1 MQRRPRLRP
10 MPFDPSSWDLGP
22 AHIISFSTEVYFFL
36 NYGRHLVERQFH
48 WLESDLQVT
57 WLEVPSHPLTSL
69 PSPPLSLPLTLGPS
83 LQKANKNRAAR
94 PWIITMGHRPM
105 YCSNADLD
113 DCTWHE
119 SKVGTPS
126 PGAGCRA
133 PRGGPAR
140 FTTHLLCRPAQVRK
154 GLLGKLYGLEDLF
167 YKHGE

>member
-1 MQRRPRLRP
+1 

-126 PGAGCRA
+126 PGWGAERHVGGRPDSPLTSSVALPRFAKASLASCMGWRTFSTNTVSDPGEFPA
-133 PRGGPAR
+133 P
-140 FTTHLLCRPAQVRK
+140 
-154 GLLGKLYGLEDLF
+154 
-167 YKHGE
+167 